1 MNVTDSLNIELLRNN
16 VEILENQV
24 NNLKGLLSHS
34 NDTIAN
40 EIAISDRFLSIAS
53 FVFALTALLIG
64 VYITWCSNKMDKMK
78 KSVEQKEQDIIR
90 LKEIVESTNRQ
101 IQDDIHGVYER
112 LRLEET
118 NTLIERLRQVP
129 EDISNIINLL
139 LSRDLPET
147 SFSILREAYDKV
159 DNPAYIKDYFMLFFQ
174 HFADR
179 ILKDLKLRSYL
190 IENIN
195 ELVQYAFKNDIIK
208 TTDDIVNSMSCMQI
222 FEKKQV
228 LVPYYKALKNSQFKD
243 LTCLYDKLKSTVTNE
258 EWQEI
263 LKEVGDEPD
272 KEDE

>member
-1 MNVTDSLNIELLRNN
+1 MNMTDSLNIELLRNN
-16 VEILENQV
+16 VEILESQV
-24 NNLKGLLSHS
+24 ASLKDLLSHS
-34 NDTIAN
+34 NEMIAN
-40 EIAISDRFLSIAS
+40 EIAISDRFLNIAS
-53 FVFALTALLIG
+53 IVFALTALLIG

-90 LKEIVESTNRQ
+90 LKEIVESANRQ
-101 IQDDIHGVYER
+101 IQDDIHGVYKR

-118 NTLIERLRQVP
+118 NTLIDRLRQVP

-147 SFSILREAYDKV
+147 SFTVLREAFDEVEEPVYK
-159 DNPAYIKDYFMLFFQ
+159 IKYFMLFFQ
-174 HFADR
+174 HFANR
-179 ILKDLKLRSYL
+179 ILKDLNLRSYL
-190 IENIN
+190 TENIGQ
-195 ELVQYAFKNDIIK
+195 LVQYAFKNDIIK

-222 FEKKQV
+222 LEKKQV
-228 LVPYYKALKNSQFKD
+228 IVPYYTALKNSQFKD